1 MGLIFTNVKFLCGE
15 VVVLYTMTFWLNQT
29 VQMPL
34 YAYLVSLLLPASYM
48 AYVAKS
54 VLKNR
59 FGSSDTPDIQ
69 KDEE

>member
-1 MGLIFTNVKFLCGE
+1 
-15 VVVLYTMTFWLNQT
+15 MTFWLNQT

-54 VLKNR
+54 ILQNR
-59 FGSSDTPDIQ
+59 FGNSDTADID
-69 KDEE
+69 KEEE

>member
-1 MGLIFTNVKFLCGE
+1 
-15 VVVLYTMTFWLNQT
+15 MTFWLNQT

-54 VLKNR
+54 VLQNR
-59 FGSSDTPDIQ
+59 FGNSDTPDID
-69 KDEE
+69 KEEE